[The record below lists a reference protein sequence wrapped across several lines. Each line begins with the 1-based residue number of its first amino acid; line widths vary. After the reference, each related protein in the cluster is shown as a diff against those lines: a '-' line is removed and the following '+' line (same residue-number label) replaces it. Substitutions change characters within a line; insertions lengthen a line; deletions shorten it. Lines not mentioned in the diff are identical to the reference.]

1 MARSAFQG
9 IVSVEAESDVGGREF
24 RTGRLLCRG
33 RLLCTGRFVI
43 CRNIRK
49 QPDCKYTIKTLKH
62 HKKAYI

>member
-1 MARSAFQG
+1 MARSTFQG
-9 IVSVEAESDVGGREF
+9 IVSVEAESDVRGREF
-24 RTGRLLCRG
+24 RTGRLLR
-33 RLLCTGRFVI
+33 TGRFVI